1 MTLEEKREQ
10 EINVYVIN
18 KKVSHVK
25 ISRFLANNK
34 DIHVSLLANG
44 EYKAGC
50 LWFIMRKILSI
61 FFL

>member
-50 LWFIMRKILSI
+50 L
-61 FFL
+61 